1 MCECYKCNKSYPEY
15 HLQWV
20 DITRDKH
27 IQIIW
32 TGRGRDPRQE
42 EKKIEL
48 VCDDCIK
55 EYSATSLS
63 SLSS

>member
-1 MCECYKCNKSYPEY
+1 MFEEYNLTWVDPSTEY
-15 HLQWV
+15 HM
-20 DITRDKH
+20 
-27 IQIIW
+27 QIIW
-32 TGRGRDPRQE
+32 TGRGRDE
-42 EKKIEL
+42 SKEKKMEL

>member
-1 MCECYKCNKSYPEY
+1 MSACSRCESSYPEY
-15 HLQWV
+15 ELTW
-20 DITRDKH
+20 IKIASKH
-27 IQIIW
+27 PIQIIW

-42 EKKIEL
+42 EKKMEL